1 MDRLLQQT
9 NEQFYKFKYLSTTP
23 IFSNI
28 YLTLSDDGEMSLR
41 SSGIGCD
48 IFITLPSQPMND
60 PVFNSDE
67 VETLDEIVAWN
78 CQVANML
85 YDKTAGMSIPY
96 IVEIYSAMKKAG
108 FTTDIGVTN
117 YAIASWLQQT
127 CAERLSLL

>member
-1 MDRLLQQT
+1 MDSFLQQT

-28 YLTLSDDGEMSLR
+28 YLTLSYNGEMSLR
-41 SSGIGCD
+41 SSGNGCD
-48 IFITLPSQPMND
+48 IFITLPGKPMND
-60 PVFNSDE
+60 PAFNSDE
-67 VETLDEIVAWN
+67 VETLDEIMAWN

-85 YDKTAGMSIPY
+85 YDKTAGMDIPY

>member
-28 YLTLSDDGEMSLR
+28 YLTLSYNGEMSLR

-85 YDKTAGMSIPY
+85 YDKTAGMDIPY

-127 CAERLSLL
+127 CDERLSLR